1 MKGVLAM
8 SDNKYYDAI
17 STKIV
22 DSRIRTESFDN
33 DKKIDLDSFDSKML
47 NYFDKLDISED
58 CRFEITNIIKKKIE
72 SSGYIIKD
80 NAEEE
85 EEEFN
90 QEFEM
95 FNDMKHFPD
104 SIKLYL
110 KDIGS
115 YPLLSVTEEKEL
127 AILMKNGD
135 EEARAKLANS
145 NLRLVVSIA
154 KHYSNRTNKNISFS
168 DLIQEGNIG
177 LIKALDK
184 FDVDM
189 GYKFSTYAKWW
200 IMQAIGHYIVDN
212 SRTVRLPANI
222 HEQVNRLLR
231 VEADLFVRFDGN
243 YTNDDIAKELE
254 ISVDKVLFLKK
265 VSELPLSL
273 NSPINDEDDTILM
286 DFVADDYSEFEDSID
301 NSFLK
306 DDILEILDVL
316 SDREKEIIMLRYGL
330 GGNNVMSL
338 TDVGKI
344 YNLTKE
350 RVRQIQNK
358 ALKKMKKSK
367 NIDKIKC
374 YI

>member
-8 SDNKYYDAI
+8 NDNKYYEAI

-22 DSRIRTESFDN
+22 DSIINSKCTKSLDELLPKYFNKLKVLESDRVYLT
-33 DKKIDLDSFDSKML
+33 DIIMK
-47 NYFDKLDISED
+47 KLDERSLYSKFNFTSD
-58 CRFEITNIIKKKIE
+58 TTNLDI
-72 SSGYIIKD
+72 YINEVSRI
-80 NAEEE
+80 
-85 EEEFN
+85 
-90 QEFEM
+90 
-95 FNDMKHFPD
+95 
-104 SIKLYL
+104 
-110 KDIGS
+110 
-115 YPLLSVTEEKEL
+115 PLLSSEEEVEL
-127 AILMKNGD
+127 AKLVSQGD
-135 EEARAKLANS
+135 KEARDKFISA
-145 NLRLVVSIA
+145 NLRLVISIA
-154 KHYSNRTNKNISFS
+154 KKYQNRGVSFD
-168 DLIQEGNIG
+168 DLVEIGNIG
-177 LIKALDK
+177 LMTAVDK
-184 FDVDM
+184 FDVSL
-189 GYKFSTYAKWW
+189 GNKFSSYAKWW
-200 IMQAIGHYIVDN
+200 IMQAIGHYIADN

-222 HEQVNRLLR
+222 HEQVNRLLC

-338 TDVGKI
+338 TDVVKI

>member
-1 MKGVLAM
+1 MN
-8 SDNKYYDAI
+8 DNKYYEAI

-22 DSRIRTESFDN
+22 DSIINSKCTKSFDELLLKYFN
-33 DKKIDLDSFDSKML
+33 KL
-47 NYFDKLDISED
+47 NVLESDRVYLTEIIMKKLDERSL
-58 CRFEITNIIKKKIE
+58 N
-72 SSGYIIKD
+72 S
-80 NAEEE
+80 
-85 EEEFN
+85 EFN
-90 QEFEM
+90 FTADTTN
-95 FNDMKHFPD
+95 F
-104 SIKLYL
+104 
-110 KDIGS
+110 DIYMNEVS
-115 YPLLSVTEEKEL
+115 RIPLLSPDEEVEL
-127 AILMKNGD
+127 AKLVSQGD
-135 EEARAKLANS
+135 KEARDKFISA
-145 NLRLVVSIA
+145 NLRLVISIA
-154 KHYSNRTNKNISFS
+154 KKYQNRGVSFD
-168 DLIQEGNIG
+168 DLVEIGNIG
-177 LIKALDK
+177 LMTAVDK
-184 FDVDM
+184 YDVSL
-189 GYKFSTYAKWW
+189 GNRFSSYAKWW
-200 IMQAIGHYIVDN
+200 IMQAIGHYIADN
-212 SRTVRLPANI
+212 SRTVRLPAHI
-222 HEQVNRLLR
+222 HEQVNRLLC
-231 VEADLFVRFDGN
+231 VEVDLFVRFDGN

>member
-8 SDNKYYDAI
+8 SDNKYYDTI

-95 FNDMKHFPD
+95 FNDMKHFPE

-184 FDVDM
+184 FDVDK

>member
-1 MKGVLAM
+1 M

-85 EEEFN
+85 EEKFN
-90 QEFEM
+90 QELEM

>member
-95 FNDMKHFPD
+95 FNDMKHFPE

-154 KHYSNRTNKNISFS
+154 KHYSNKTNKSISFG